1 MKKIKLPFLYLIL
14 AALGLCAVAVNGA
27 DGVLADRAQ
36 PFTIEADTA
45 VYKDVT
51 QSAQFT
57 GRVILQQGTMRIQAQ
72 TVDTVVDPEGYQLAT
87 AKGGA
92 NGLVQFEQK
101 RDGTNE
107 TMKAQAE
114 QLVYDGKT
122 NEIVLAKRARA
133 QRVDAQG
140 KIIDQIEADELTY
153 NQLTEVFETNPKG
166 TGRTHVLITPRNQN
180 NPSNPKGAK

>member
-1 MKKIKLPFLYLIL
+1 
-14 AALGLCAVAVNGA
+14 
-27 DGVLADRAQ
+27 
-36 PFTIEADTA
+36 
-45 VYKDVT
+45 
-51 QSAQFT
+51 
-57 GRVILQQGTMRIQAQ
+57 VILQQGTMRIQAQ

-114 QLVYDGKT
+114 QLIYDGK
-122 NEIVLAKRARA
+122 NNVIVLAKRARA

-153 NQLTEVFETNPKG
+153 NQLTEVFETNLKG